1 MPSMSC
7 TTNQGTRMTHGED
20 LKNLA
25 VHYITEREDI
35 ADKIKT
41 LIYSSGFEIYHDQGC
56 YFTLGDFMPDYKA
69 CDCFLSEILEIVG
82 KK

>member
-41 LIYSSGFEIYHDQGC
+41 LIYSSGFEIYHDESC
-56 YFTLGDFMPDYKA
+56 EWVLHNFAIDWRS
-69 CDCFLSEILEIVG
+69 CDCFLVEILKIVG
-82 KK
+82 KE

>member
-1 MPSMSC
+1 
-7 TTNQGTRMTHGED
+7 MTHGED

-25 VHYITEREDI
+25 VHYITERDDL
-35 ADKIKT
+35 ANKIKD
-41 LIYSSGFEIYHDQGC
+41 LIYSPGFEINHDQSC
-56 YFTLGDFMPDYKA
+56 YFAQGDFMADYKA